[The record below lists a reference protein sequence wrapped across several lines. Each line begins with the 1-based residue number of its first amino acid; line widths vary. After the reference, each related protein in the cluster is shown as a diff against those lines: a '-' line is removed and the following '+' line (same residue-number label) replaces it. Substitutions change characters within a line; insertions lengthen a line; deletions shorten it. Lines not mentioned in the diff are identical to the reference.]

1 VTTGAAECV
10 WDRAPG
16 AAQAASQ
23 LEDQVQRVAK
33 MLGTTG
39 SALRVWVLANRAAV
53 IGS

>member
-1 VTTGAAECV
+1 MGPRPWCCS
-10 WDRAPG
+10 
-16 AAQAASQ
+16 AASQ